1 MDLSQYLSLAGMALQ
16 VEFGD
21 FSQDVHDEVYF
32 DLEHYLPKLA
42 IIQDDSSQSTVSLK
56 KLLKILPKNIYI
68 HKYQLQN
75 INIIAFFFYF

>member
-32 DLEHYLPKLA
+32 DLEHYLPKNA
-42 IIQDDSSQSTVSLK
+42 IIQDDSSQSIVSFK
-56 KLLKILPKNIYI
+56 KNCLKIRQKIYI
-68 HKYQLQN
+68 FL
-75 INIIAFFFYF
+75 

>member
-32 DLEHYLPKLA
+32 DFEHYLPKHA
-42 IIQDDSSQSTVSLK
+42 IQDDSFQSTVSK
-56 KLLKILPKNIYI
+56 KNAHSSEIRRLCLMK
-68 HKYQLQN
+68 
-75 INIIAFFFYF
+75 